1 MNLDDYF
8 ETIVSEHYEA
18 LFGFAMSLT
27 RAESDAYD
35 LTQQTFYVWGTKGH
49 RRRTLSKVKTWLF
62 TTLYRVFLKTGRRQN
77 RFHHHSLDEVA
88 EQFPALPAEVTSE
101 ADYSEV
107 FHALAK
113 VDEIFQPSLALFY
126 LEDYSYKEIAA
137 ILAVPLGTVKSA
149 EKAATAGDAATV
161 GGRTVQRFSFNAPE
175 GTGPT
180 LVLNTGG
187 LALTAR
193 CDAGP
198 AQSVTATSAV
208 DNAII
213 HVHAA
218 QSVGASTYKAND
230 DFDVGDMFDPLP
242 ASGGTNAIGQ
252 IVYVRQDGG
261 TVTAEYLAQETPTGC
276 VFGGTAIS

>member
-1 MNLDDYF
+1 MKAF
-8 ETIVSEHYEA
+8 ERLLAYRPSPSMIVALVA
-18 LFGFAMSLT
+18 LFVAMGGTTYAVTKLPARSVGTSQLKANAVRTAKIKGRNVT
-27 RAESDAYD
+27 RSRIARNAID
-35 LTQQTFYVWGTKGH
+35 
-49 RRRTLSKVKTWLF
+49 
-62 TTLYRVFLKTGRRQN
+62 TTLVSPNALTG
-77 RFHHHSLDEVA
+77 
-88 EQFPALPAEVTSE
+88 
-101 ADYSEV
+101 ADIREST
-107 FHALAK
+107 
-113 VDEIFQPSLALFY
+113 
-126 LEDYSYKEIAA
+126 
-137 ILAVPLGTVKSA
+137 LGTVKSA

-261 TVTAEYLAQETPTGC
+261 TVTAEYLAQETPAGC